1 MAVDRTLLDRQM
13 LGVQTTLLVVLLL
26 IPFQTLFIVWFC
38 FVIRSDHVLLFKL
51 KKKFFNYCWR
61 SMLY

>member
-1 MAVDRTLLDRQM
+1 M

-51 KKKFFNYCWR
+51 KKIFFNYCWR

>member
-26 IPFQTLFIVWFC
+26 IPFQTLFIV
-38 FVIRSDHVLLFKL
+38 LL
-51 KKKFFNYCWR
+51 R
-61 SMLY
+61 DPI